1 MDFKCVF
8 IYLQATSTC
17 QQQLIRYNASFSALS
32 TSTVESCKTCFHFK
46 SSSIKH
52 TWERFSISLMK
63 CLVLY
68 LKRNSRLSA
77 KSHLLW
83 KAEFEIKMHILCRMA
98 PSKNTY
104 SFKDMPLS
112 HLKNGMVDKCWN
124 MTGTWYVKCFLLWFG
139 RWDSGEICITIYK
152 YQVFQ
157 NSYYRHQNTFLT
169 LLILSLKL
177 FC

>member
-1 MDFKCVF
+1 MCSSTFKLQVPVNNSLYVTMLVFPLFLLQRLRVARRVF
-8 IYLQATSTC
+8 ILKAVLLNTHESEILYL
-17 QQQLIRYNASFSALS
+17 LE
-32 TSTVESCKTCFHFK
+32 V
-46 SSSIKH
+46 
-52 TWERFSISLMK
+52 K

-139 RWDSGEICITIYK
+139 RWDSGEICMTIYK